1 MRKIFFNGKVYT
13 GEMPLQDSFIVED
26 NKFIFAGNFNEA
38 QNFID
43 ENTEKIDLQGNFVC
57 AGFNDSHMHLLNYGY
72 ALSMANLSE
81 HTNSLNE
88 MISYLKQFALENNIQ
103 KVVGFVVVD
112 GTMTILQMK
121 NVSLIAT
128 I

>member
-43 ENTEKIDLQGNFVC
+43 ENTEKIDLQGNFC
-57 AGFNDSHMHLLNYGY
+57 LCWF
-72 ALSMANLSE
+72 
-81 HTNSLNE
+81 
-88 MISYLKQFALENNIQ
+88 
-103 KVVGFVVVD
+103 
-112 GTMTILQMK
+112 
-121 NVSLIAT
+121 
-128 I
+128 